1 MRKQFPKRIIVEV
14 IIRYDWLF
22 SKLLP
27 LLEKKYNI
35 VFFVIV
41 SKSSEKEKYKKLLH
55 NKENIIITAD
65 ELIKSSNKINLK
77 NQGNNV
83 YDLAERNEKK
93 YRYNYLKD
101 IIQQDRQICGKLLPL
116 SHFPWDE
123 KNKLDFKEVFKEINS
138 NIELVNKIFKEF
150 KPQYVVIRPGWIMSN
165 IFLMIAN
172 YHKIPTTMP
181 RPTRYKSFVFWT
193 LGPYS
198 HHLIL
203 LHEFLKTKSNIK
215 VKNSFDLVP
224 PEGSRQVFE
233 NFKKIRSTKSLLK
246 KFLVGSYNHF
256 YHKLKSL
263 KQKNFNLRPSYLSFI
278 REYFF
283 ELYSGY
289 YLNKISV
296 DDISKIPGKK
306 ILFMLPK
313 EPEYT
318 VQSLARDFANVHAII
333 MQIAWSLPA
342 DTTLLIKEHS
352 RLGFRKIKFYEDLK
366 KFDNIKFVNPFLR
379 GIDLMKY
386 CDAGA
391 TIVGTIGLE
400 CGFLGKKCLIFSK
413 RVEYFFLSN
422 IVYVENLYNLKNS
435 LQKLLQKTNEKQ
447 KALFQN
453 EVKKYYETIKN
464 LSFDAAGTRVFEG
477 NKEVS
482 EKQLLKAKKLMF
494 SNYSYQI
501 KMKNKLNEISN

>member
-14 IIRYDWLF
+14 IIRYDWLY

-41 SKSSEKEKYKKLLH
+41 SKLSVKEKYKKLLN
-55 NKENIIITAD
+55 NKENIVVTAD
-65 ELIKSSNKINLK
+65 ELIKSSKKINVK
-77 NQGNNV
+77 NRGNNV

-93 YRYNYLKD
+93 YRNNYLKD
-101 IIQQDRQICGKLLPL
+101 IIQQDRQICGNLLPL
-116 SHFPWDE
+116 SHFPWNE
-123 KNKLDFKEVFKEINS
+123 KKKLNFEEIFKEINS

-150 KPQYVVIRPGWIMSN
+150 KPQYVIIRPGWIMSN

-181 RPTRYKSFVFWT
+181 RPTRYKSFVCWT

-203 LHEFLKTKSNIK
+203 FKEFLKTKSNIK
-215 VKNSFDLVP
+215 DEKNIDLAP

-233 NFKKIRSTKSLLK
+233 NFKKNRSTKSLLK
-246 KFLVGSYNHF
+246 KFLVGTFNHF
-256 YHKLKSL
+256 YHKLNSI
-263 KQKNFNLRPSYLSFI
+263 KQKKFNLRPSYFSFI

-289 YLNKISV
+289 YLDKISI
-296 DDISKIPGKK
+296 DDISKISGKK

-366 KFDNIKFVNPFLR
+366 KFDNIKFVNPFLK
-379 GIDLMKY
+379 GIDLMKH

-413 RVEYFFLSN
+413 RVEYFFLPN
-422 IVYVENLYNLKNS
+422 IIYVENLYDLKKS
-435 LQKLLQKTNEKQ
+435 LHKLLQKTTKKQ
-447 KALFQN
+447 KTLFQH
-453 EVKKYYETIKN
+453 EVKKYYKSIKN
-464 LSFDAAGTRVFEG
+464 LSFDAAETRVFEG

-482 EKQLLKAKKLMF
+482 EEQLLKAEKLMF
-494 SNYSYQI
+494 SNYSFQTKI
-501 KMKNKLNEISN
+501 KNKLHEISN